1 MQFAKAKASSFPY
14 FVALAVILVNLIID
28 ASSIYRMQHLPSVIE
43 GSASAVNMMYVMIG
57 SQWLTMVFS
66 AAISLGYAQWLMER
80 RGADLPWY
88 AIVGVAVLYALLSVA
103 LSYGW
108 LFVQR
113 AMMAH
118 VGFAGLQVMTIASL
132 FIYRVDT
139 LIAVMLPLW
148 LVYRIVRGRMVSPGE
163 MRWRSLLIFALLVWA
178 WHLMIVQLAL
188 PSALAAASVYGL
200 DLWSMA
206 PWMCLGSFALV
217 LPIWFSALLAWP
229 GSMSSAC
236 VSRAV
241 LASFLTAIVNI
252 VSMLSV
258 AFVVAAVVF
267 RRAAGD
273 SAMATGSALVAALL
287 WFVITLPL
295 CWLSVKALMRDATG
309 RASVEQGY
317 RLGEGSA

>member
-1 MQFAKAKASSFPY
+1 MHFAKAKASSFPY

-28 ASSIYRMQHLPSVIE
+28 ASSIYRVQHLPSVMA
-43 GSASAVNMMYVMIG
+43 GGASAANMMYVMLG
-57 SQWLTMVFS
+57 SQWVTMVFS
-66 AAISLGYAQWLMER
+66 AAVGLGYAQWLMDR
-80 RGADLPWY
+80 RRADLPWY
-88 AIVGVAVLYALLSVA
+88 AVVGVAVAYVVLSVA

-108 LFVQR
+108 LSVQR
-113 AMMAH
+113 MATARMGL
-118 VGFAGLQVMTIASL
+118 VGVQVMTIVSL
-132 FIYRVDT
+132 FVYRINT

-148 LVYRIVRGRMVSPGE
+148 LAYRVVRGRMVSPGE

-206 PWMCLGSFALV
+206 PWMYLGSFALV
-217 LPIWFSALLAWP
+217 LPIWFAALLAWP
-229 GSMSSAC
+229 GSMSSAY
-236 VSRAV
+236 VSRAL
-241 LASFLTAIVNI
+241 LASFLTTIVNI

-273 SAMATGSALVAALL
+273 SAMATGAALVAALL